1 MLVSVARTSAAL
13 GIALLACSP
22 RVVSVGQLSSGG
34 GGSDGEGIASLGSD
48 ATEPGA
54 TDDGPGQ
61 DVDTSSDGLKLDV
74 APQFDVGSA
83 CGEVP
88 CPGCNAVDI
97 LFVIDNSV
105 SMEDYQQALA
115 VAFPGFADTI
125 FDALPPGTSVHVGIT
140 STTMGHSSAGAT
152 MNCTATGD
160 EMQPVDA
167 FYTTPDV
174 EDTGVGGAQGRLFVV
189 DGRAYFD
196 VSTSDTPDALA
207 DWFGN
212 AALVGENGS
221 QVEMSGAAAGWAAD
235 PANDATNAGF
245 IRDEGAV
252 LVLFFIQDEPDQTPV
267 SATEDLVG
275 KIAAA
280 KEGCGGFQ
288 CVVAGGFVHTSC
300 LPENPLGAILEAVG
314 DPVVEQLPFFS
325 GETTAELFE
334 QVLRETLAQVIVQ
347 TCEQIP
353 VG

>member
-1 MLVSVARTSAAL
+1 VVRVARTSAAL
-13 GIALLACSP
+13 GIVLVACSP

-34 GGSDGEGIASLGSD
+34 GGSAGEGIASLGSD
-48 ATEPGA
+48 TDGSDTDTEPGDA
-54 TDDGPGQ
+54 TS
-61 DVDTSSDGLKLDV
+61 TSNGGLKLDV
-74 APQFDVGSA
+74 SPQFDLGSA

-115 VAFPGFADTI
+115 VAFPGFAATI

-140 STTMGHSSAGAT
+140 STTMGHSASGAT

-160 EMQPVDA
+160 DMQPVDA

-174 EDTGVGGAQGRLFVV
+174 QDTGVGGAQGRLFVV
-189 DGRAYFD
+189 DGRAYFE
-196 VSTSDTPDALA
+196 VSTSDTPEELA
-207 DWFGN
+207 GWFGN
-212 AALVGENGS
+212 AALIGENGS
-221 QVEMSGAAAGWAAD
+221 QVEMSGAAAGWATD
-235 PANDATNAGF
+235 PANDATNDGF

-252 LVLFFIQDEPDQTPV
+252 LVLFFIQDEPDQTPP
-267 SATEDLVG
+267 AAAEELVD

-280 KEGCGGFQ
+280 KQACGGFQ
-288 CVVAGGFVHTSC
+288 CVVAGGFVQTSC
-300 LPENPLGAILEAVG
+300 LPENPLGAILDAVG

-325 GETTAELFE
+325 DDTTAELFE
-334 QVLRETLAQVIVQ
+334 QVLRDTLAQVIVQ